1 MGEMAMGN
9 YLGREDIL
17 ATDDRQYNDIEV
29 PEWGG
34 TVRVRGMSGTQRDEY
49 EASIIEQR
57 GSDRKV
63 NLRNARAKLV
73 ARCIVDGDGRTIF
86 TSDDVSALGR
96 KSAVALERVFDEAR
110 RLSGM
115 TEGDVERLAE
125 NFEDDPSAGDTSD

>member
-1 MGEMAMGN
+1 MGETMTN
-9 YLGREDIL
+9 YLGREAIL
-17 ATDDRQYNDIEV
+17 AADDRQYDDIEV

-34 TVRVRGMSGTQRDEY
+34 TVRVRGMSGAQRDDY

-57 GSDRKV
+57 GNDRKV

-73 ARCIVDGDGRTIF
+73 ARCVVDGEGKAIF
-86 TSDDVSALGR
+86 TTDDISSLGR
-96 KSAVALERVFDEAR
+96 KSAVALERVFDAAR

-125 NFEDDPSAGDTSD
+125 NFEDDPSGDATSD

>member
-1 MGEMAMGN
+1 MTS
-9 YLGREDIL
+9 YLGREAIL
-17 ATDDRQYNDIEV
+17 AADDRQYDDVEV

-34 TVRVRGMSGTQRDEY
+34 TVRVRGMSGAQRDDY

-57 GSDRKV
+57 GNDRKV

-73 ARCIVDGDGRTIF
+73 ARCVVDEDGRTMF
-86 TSDDVSALGR
+86 TTEDISALGR
-96 KSAVALERVFDEAR
+96 KSAVALERIFDAAR

-125 NFEDDPSAGDTSD
+125 NFEDDPSDDATSV

>member
-1 MGEMAMGN
+1 MTT
-9 YLGREDIL
+9 YLGREAIL
-17 ATDDRQYNDIEV
+17 AADDRQYDDIAV

-49 EASIIEQR
+49 ESSIIEQR
-57 GSDRKV
+57 GNDRKV

-73 ARCIVDGDGRTIF
+73 VRCVVDEEGRTMF
-86 TSDDVSALGR
+86 TVDDIAALGR
-96 KSAVALERVFDEAR
+96 KSAVALERIFDAAR

-125 NFEDDPSAGDTSD
+125 NFEDDPSDGATSD